1 MSPAL
6 RRRRAA
12 RLPVT
17 SRGCTTMLTLSI
29 GRLLLEKL
37 ILAGEQL
44 AHRLV
49 LEHVL
54 DGVGKDVGDG
64 EDLDLGVLWADLQM
78 KRIRDHDLFDR
89 RLADALEGGPAE
101 DAVSGR
107 HVDLFGAV
115 LVELSLIHIS
125 EPTRLGMISYA
136 VFCLKK
142 KK

>member
-64 EDLDLGVLWADLQM
+64 EYLDLGVLRADLQM
-78 KRIRDHDLFDR
+78 QRIRDHDLFDR
-89 RLADALEGGPAE
+89 RLPDALESGPAE

-107 HVDLFGAV
+107 HVDPV
-115 LVELSLIHIS
+115 
-125 EPTRLGMISYA
+125 SYTHLRA
-136 VFCLKK
+136 
-142 KK
+142 